1 MSLRKKLCTSLNN
14 IDLKNFNEQQS
25 QDETSN
31 NIDLSSKYFF
41 VTVAEKYIQLQ
52 IELIREINLV
62 SFTSPVDAVYNPIEY
77 AFDVFKTFVHR
88 YLNGH
93 KKILFLGLNPGPF
106 GMGQTGVTI

>member
-14 IDLKNFNEQQS
+14 IDLKKFNEQQS

-77 AFDVFKTFVHR
+77 AQI
-88 YLNGH
+88 GH